1 MEAAFQVTKVAAE
14 QGRRYWLTD
23 WRVREI
29 LRTSTTELVW
39 NSVGRSDDDVDEAD
53 VKELE
58 EEEENEEAEEE
69 EGVS

>member
-1 MEAAFQVTKVAAE
+1 M
-14 QGRRYWLTD
+14 
-23 WRVREI
+23 REI

-53 VKELE
+53 VKDLEEE

-69 EGVS
+69 GVS

>member
-1 MEAAFQVTKVAAE
+1 
-14 QGRRYWLTD
+14 
-23 WRVREI
+23 VREI

-53 VKELE
+53 VKDLEEEEE

-69 EGVS
+69 GVS

>member
-1 MEAAFQVTKVAAE
+1 M
-14 QGRRYWLTD
+14 
-23 WRVREI
+23 
-29 LRTSTTELVW
+29 RTSTTELVW